1 MLQFYGYNRDNMQ
14 IPIEKFTS
22 KLSRILKV
30 DIRYAATNGT
40 WLLSAHAVSIV
51 SILVTSYIFANYVP
65 AVVYGQ
71 YKYLLT
77 VGILLTAFSFTGA
90 GTAITQAAAKEVAGF
105 FGRMRKINFRY
116 SHIITRLAAS
126 ASIYYLLQGNSEL
139 AAGLALIAVF
149 QPLFNNSMLIFP
161 YLQGT
166 QQFRINTFTQIVKTV
181 FVAIVMI
188 ISVFLTDAVL
198 ILLASYFIANIIANY
213 TAHYLFAPQDTEEIS
228 DPVTTAS
235 ILRYGKHSSIQNIVS
250 GISNQL
256 DKILIFQ
263 NLGAI
268 DLATYAFATAL
279 PDQFKSLTVAIETL
293 LLPRFSTQSNASVKS
308 GMFRKTVI
316 YFVLLVVCVGS
327 YMLVAPYIFQFL
339 YPEYERAT
347 FLSQIYALGI
357 LTGIGGVPL
366 TALRSQLSSRKLYQ
380 FNIFTSG
387 IQVIS
392 LLILLPKLG
401 LLGAVIARIIY
412 RTSVCVSAFYLY
424 YKK

>member
-1 MLQFYGYNRDNMQ
+1 M
-14 IPIEKFTS
+14 IEKFTS
-22 KLSRILKV
+22 TLSRILKIDV
-30 DIRYAATNGT
+30 RYAATNGT
-40 WLLSAHAVSIV
+40 WLLSAHAVSIL

-90 GTAITQAAAKEVAGF
+90 GTAITQAAAKEIAGF
-105 FGRMRKINFRY
+105 FGRMRQINFRY
-116 SHIITRLAAS
+116 SLIITGLAVS
-126 ASIYYLLQGNSEL
+126 AALYYFVQGNIEL
-139 AAGLALIAVF
+139 ATGLALIAIF

-166 QQFRINTFTQIVKTV
+166 QQFRINTFTQIIKTV

-188 ISVFLTDAVL
+188 GSVFLTDAVL
-198 ILLASYFIANIIANY
+198 ILLACYFIANIIANY
-213 TAHYLFAPQDTEEIS
+213 TAHYLFAPQDTAEKS
-228 DPVTTAS
+228 DSLATAS

-263 NLGAI
+263 NLGAV

-279 PDQFKSLTVAIETL
+279 PDQFKSLTVAIETM
-293 LLPRFSTQSNASVKS
+293 LLPRFSAQSNTSVKS

-316 YFVLLVVCVGS
+316 YFMLLVACVGS
-327 YMLVAPYIFQFL
+327 YILVAPYIFQFL
-339 YPEYERAT
+339 YPNYESAT
-347 FLSQIYALGI
+347 LLSQIYALGI
-357 LTGIGGVPL
+357 LTGIGGIPL

-380 FNIFTSG
+380 FNAFTSG
-387 IQVIS
+387 IQIVS
-392 LLILLPKLG
+392 LFVLLPKLG
-401 LLGAVIARIIY
+401 LLGAVLARITY
-412 RTSVCVSAFYLY
+412 RISVCVSAYYLY

>member
-1 MLQFYGYNRDNMQ
+1 M
-14 IPIEKFTS
+14 IEKFTS
-22 KLSRILKV
+22 TLSRILKIDV
-30 DIRYAATNGT
+30 RYAATNGT
-40 WLLSAHAVSIV
+40 WLLSAHAVSIL

-90 GTAITQAAAKEVAGF
+90 GTAITQAAAKEIAGF
-105 FGRMRKINFRY
+105 FGRMRQINFRY
-116 SHIITRLAAS
+116 SLIITGLAVS
-126 ASIYYLLQGNSEL
+126 AALYYFVQGNIEL
-139 AAGLALIAVF
+139 AAGLALIAIF

-166 QQFRINTFTQIVKTV
+166 QQFRINTFTQIIKTV

-188 ISVFLTDAVL
+188 GSVFLTDAVL
-198 ILLASYFIANIIANY
+198 ILLACYFIANIIANY
-213 TAHYLFAPQDTEEIS
+213 TAHYLFAPQDTAEKS
-228 DPVTTAS
+228 DSLATAS

-263 NLGAI
+263 NLGAV

-279 PDQFKSLTVAIETL
+279 PDQFKSLTVAIETM
-293 LLPRFSTQSNASVKS
+293 LLPRFSAQSNTSVKS

-316 YFVLLVVCVGS
+316 YFMLLVACVGS
-327 YMLVAPYIFQFL
+327 YILVAPYIFQFL
-339 YPEYERAT
+339 YPNYESAT
-347 FLSQIYALGI
+347 LLSQIYALGI
-357 LTGIGGVPL
+357 LTGIGGIPL

-380 FNIFTSG
+380 FNAFTSG
-387 IQVIS
+387 IQIVS
-392 LLILLPKLG
+392 LFVLLPKLG
-401 LLGAVIARIIY
+401 LLGAVLARITY
-412 RTSVCVSAFYLY
+412 RISVCVSAYYLY